1 MTEVTWKARRIGW
14 SSLAVQDAA
23 KELRKNMTPSELRL
37 WQALRAKRL
46 NGLKFRRQH
55 PIGKFIVDFCCLS
68 IRLVVEVDGDIHN
81 SKSDND
87 AARDACLEL
96 YGYRVLRI
104 RNAEIIR
111 NLQAVLARIESE
123 ARSIAPPSLEPGQL
137 NGSRIS

>member
-1 MTEVTWKARRIGW
+1 
-14 SSLAVQDAA
+14 
-23 KELRKNMTPSELRL
+23 
-37 WQALRAKRL
+37 LRAKRL